1 MSRQVKRWIAMG
13 VFAAVLATV
22 FVMLGQWQLRRLDE
36 RRENNAVVE
45 AHRALPVVSYD
56 EVMTG
61 VIDDADQ
68 WYRVSA
74 TGTYTGEQ
82 FQVRYR
88 SLDGAYGSE
97 AVAVL
102 DTTQGESLLIN
113 RGFLVRQPG
122 YPDGAL
128 PAPPEGEVT
137 VTGFVRRN
145 DRGDEGAMT
154 PHENQ
159 IRLISSEALGTALGR
174 DVVNGYVALLESTP
188 SETDV
193 LRPLG
198 EPDLDEGPHLSYAL
212 QWFAFTL
219 IGVVG
224 MVVLVRADLRDRR
237 EARGQTPQ
245 QTATQPLESQH
256 APPATAAPQG
266 QETPPQ

>member
-61 VIDDADQ
+61 AIDDADQ
-68 WYRVSA
+68 WYRVTA

-174 DVVNGYVALLESTP
+174 DAGQR
-188 SETDV
+188 
-193 LRPLG
+193 LR
-198 EPDLDEGPHLSYAL
+198 GPARVHSA
-212 QWFAFTL
+212 
-219 IGVVG
+219 
-224 MVVLVRADLRDRR
+224 RDGR
-237 EARGQTPQ
+237 
-245 QTATQPLESQH
+245 
-256 APPATAAPQG
+256 PAASG
-266 QETPPQ
+266 